1 MGYIIYADVIFVW
14 LLFINY
20 ITYYITCKITNHQIK
35 KTRLVLWC
43 VLTSILLEAVYI
55 SGIFLKTWVMIFCY
69 VILNFLLMLIFVR
82 LILRIYQVLELFRL
96 FTYNILAT
104 FLLAGILQLFSS
116 QKPNLIMLI
125 PISIVICLIIPLLF
139 SFFPI
144 KDKENIYEV
153 EIIIRDCSIKTLA
166 YMDTGNT
173 LLDTYSKK
181 PVIILDYNLIRE
193 LICPRDIDKLEKYIS
208 TGQYHY
214 ISELTINQELLHP
227 ITYKTISNQAA
238 IMPAFK
244 IRALRVKNN
253 VYRDIVG
260 AISPTPLSKN
270 KEYKVLLNNN
280 L

>member
-1 MGYIIYADVIFVW
+1 
-14 LLFINY
+14 
-20 ITYYITCKITNHQIK
+20 
-35 KTRLVLWC
+35 
-43 VLTSILLEAVYI
+43 
-55 SGIFLKTWVMIFCY
+55 
-69 VILNFLLMLIFVR
+69 
-82 LILRIYQVLELFRL
+82 
-96 FTYNILAT
+96 
-104 FLLAGILQLFSS
+104 
-116 QKPNLIMLI
+116 MLI
-125 PISIVICLIIPLLF
+125 PICLVICLIIPLLF

-208 TGQYHY
+208 TGQYQY